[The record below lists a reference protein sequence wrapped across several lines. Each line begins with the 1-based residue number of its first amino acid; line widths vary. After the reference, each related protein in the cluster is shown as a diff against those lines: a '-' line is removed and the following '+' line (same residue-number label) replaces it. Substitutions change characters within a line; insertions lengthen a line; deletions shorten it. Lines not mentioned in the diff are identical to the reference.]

1 MFVKNIISQML
12 KMEFTQRNDIKLPKI
27 IVISSVAP
35 QPTSAGNIVLYRHL
49 NQATGWDVDI
59 VPHPYQSKTHRWQTK
74 LINRLEYTRLH
85 RWSHDLQVIDQGI
98 TRDKTLLD
106 YQKHLF
112 NSQSD
117 NKTIVLTVAHGD
129 GCWAAQRF
137 AQRYQLPL
145 VTIFHD
151 WWPDIP
157 SLHQP
162 FRRLLQQ
169 HFQQLYQ
176 QSHLALCVSEGMKN
190 ALGAHSNSQV
200 LYPIPALHNKK
211 SLAQNQPQNTQK
223 TSQLR
228 VVYSGNLYDYGDI
241 LAQVLEATKDHPHIQ
256 VQVRGANPNWSAD
269 FRSEMRDRNL
279 WLDFAPREELNDWL
293 AGADAFLVVMSFDP
307 ALRRRMET
315 SFPSKLPEYAQFGK
329 PIIIWGPEYCSAIRW
344 GKKGDRAVCI
354 TSASPQTL
362 VTALT
367 NLSQNL
373 SQRDYYASQSQIAAR
388 QEFNPVNLQQYFL
401 EAISKLGRYESKI
414 GK

>member
-1 MFVKNIISQML
+1 MALTEYQIKNQT
-12 KMEFTQRNDIKLPKI
+12 KNQPKI
-27 IVISSVAP
+27 IVISSVSP
-35 QPTSAGNIVLYRHL
+35 KPTSAGQILLYRHL

-59 VPHPYQSKTHRWQTK
+59 VPNPYQSKSNRWQTK
-74 LINRLEYTRLH
+74 LINRLEYTRFH
-85 RWSHDLQVIDQGI
+85 RWGHDLQVIDRGM
-98 TRDKTLLD
+98 TWDKTVIN
-106 YQKHLF
+106 YQTQLF
-112 NSQSD
+112 NTRSNQKS
-117 NKTIVLTVAHGD
+117 IVLTVAHGD

-200 LYPIPALHNKK
+200 LYPIPALYNEE
-211 SLAQNQPQNTQK
+211 SLAQNQPQNSQK
-223 TSQLR
+223 ISQLR
-228 VVYSGNLYDYGDI
+228 VVYFGNLYDYGDI
-241 LAQVLEATKDHPHIQ
+241 LAQVLEATKDHPQIQ
-256 VQVRGANPNWSAD
+256 VQVRGANPNWSVN

-279 WLDFAPREELNDWL
+279 WLDFAPRDELNQWL
-293 AGADAFLVVMSFDP
+293 AEADAFLVVMSFDP

-329 PIIIWGPEYCSAIRW
+329 PIIIWGPEYCSAIKW
-344 GKKGDRAVCI
+344 GLDGDRAVCV
-354 TSASPQTL
+354 AAKSPQIL

-367 NLSQNL
+367 NLSQDL
-373 SQRDYYASQSQIAAR
+373 SQREYYASQAQIVAR
-388 QEFNPVNLQQYFL
+388 QEFNPVKLQQYFL
-401 EAISKLGRYESKI
+401 ESISKLGKFERRINK
-414 GK
+414 